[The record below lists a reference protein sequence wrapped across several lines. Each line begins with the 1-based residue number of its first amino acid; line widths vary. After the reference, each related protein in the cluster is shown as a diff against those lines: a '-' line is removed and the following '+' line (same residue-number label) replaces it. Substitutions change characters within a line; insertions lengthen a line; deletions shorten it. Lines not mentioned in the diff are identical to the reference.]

1 MSTATLSA
9 TLRSESGK
17 GAARALRRAGSVPA
31 VIYGHKRQPMSL
43 AVPTRELERL
53 LERVSAE
60 TTVVE
65 LSIDGKVSRTL
76 IREIQKHPFK
86 KQLVHIDFLELVAG
100 EMITVNVPLVLIG
113 VSVGVRSFGGILDQT
128 MRELS
133 VTVDPA
139 SIPNHIDIDVSELG
153 VGDSIHVRDLKLP
166 AGVTVLD
173 DPDASVVVVA
183 APKVNA
189 TDAAADAAAAAA
201 ASTAEPEVLRAKKPA
216 DDAK

>member
-31 VIYGHKRQPMSL
+31 VIYGHKRQAMSL
-43 AVPTRELERL
+43 SVPTRELERL

-76 IREIQKHPFK
+76 IREIQKHPYK
-86 KQLVHIDFLELVAG
+86 KQLVHVDFLELVAG
-100 EMITVNVPLVLIG
+100 EMITVNVPLVIVG

-128 MRELS
+128 MRELE
-133 VTVDPA
+133 VTVDPSA
-139 SIPNHIDIDVSELG
+139 IPNHIDVDVSALG
-153 VGDSIHVRDLKLP
+153 VGDSIHVSDLKLP

-173 DPDASVVVVA
+173 DPEASVVVVA

-201 ASTAEPEVLRAKKPA
+201 TAEPEVLRAKKPA

>member
-86 KQLVHIDFLELVAG
+86 KQLVHVDFLELVAG
-100 EMITVNVPLVLIG
+100 EMITVNVPLVIVG

-128 MRELS
+128 MRELE
-133 VTVDPA
+133 VTVDPS

-201 ASTAEPEVLRAKKPA
+201 TAEPEVLRAKKPA

>member
-43 AVPTRELERL
+43 AIPTRELERL
-53 LERVSAE
+53 LDRVSAE

-76 IREIQKHPFK
+76 IREIQKHPYK
-86 KQLVHIDFLELVAG
+86 KQLVHIDFQELVAG
-100 EMITVNVPLVLIG
+100 ELITLNVPLVVVGI
-113 VSVGVRSFGGILDQT
+113 SVGVRSFGGILDQT
-128 MRELS
+128 MRELE
-133 VTVDPA
+133 VEVDPS
-139 SIPNHIDIDVSELG
+139 SIPNHIDVDVSALG
-153 VGDSIHVRDLKLP
+153 VGDSIHVRDLNLP
-166 AGVTVLD
+166 AGVTVLTD
-173 DPDASVVVVA
+173 ADASVVVVA

-189 TDAAADAAAAAA
+189 TDAAADAAAASAA
-201 ASTAEPEVLRAKKPA
+201 AEPEVLRAKKPA
-216 DDAK
+216 DDATTK

>member
-17 GAARALRRAGSVPA
+17 GAARAMRRAGSIPA
-31 VIYGHKRQPMSL
+31 VIYGHKREPMSL

-53 LERVSAE
+53 LERVAAGS
-60 TTVVE
+60 TVVE

-86 KQLVHIDFLELVAG
+86 KQLVHIDFQELVAG
-100 EMITVNVPLVLIG
+100 EKITVSVPLVIVG
-113 VSVGVRSFGGILDQT
+113 ISVGVRSFAGILDQT
-128 MRELS
+128 MRELEVS
-133 VTVDPA
+133 VDPSA
-139 SIPNHIDIDVSELG
+139 MPNHIDIDVSALN
-153 VGDSIHVRDLKLP
+153 VGDSIHVRDIVLP
-166 AGVTVLD
+166 AGITVLS

-189 TDAAADAAAAAA
+189 TDAAADAAAASAA
-201 ASTAEPEVLRAKKPA
+201 AEPEVLRAKKLA

>member
-31 VIYGHKRQPMSL
+31 VIYGHKREPMSL
-43 AVPTRELERL
+43 AVPTRDLERL
-53 LERVSAE
+53 LERVSAGS
-60 TTVVE
+60 TVVE

-86 KQLVHIDFLELVAG
+86 KQLVHIDFQELVAG
-100 EMITVNVPLVLIG
+100 EMITVNIPLVIVG
-113 VSVGVRSFGGILDQT
+113 VSVGVRSFAGILDQT
-128 MRELS
+128 MRELEVS
-133 VTVDPA
+133 VDPA
-139 SIPNHIDIDVSELG
+139 SIPNHIDIDVSALN
-153 VGDSIHVRDLKLP
+153 VGDSIHVRDIAVP
-166 AGVTVLD
+166 AGVTILT
-173 DPDASVVVVA
+173 DPDASVIVVA

-201 ASTAEPEVLRAKKPA
+201 EPEVLRAKKLA

>member
-9 TLRSESGK
+9 TLRSDSGK
-17 GAARALRRAGSVPA
+17 GAARKLRRAGSVPA
-31 VIYGHKRQPMSL
+31 VIYGHKREPMSL
-43 AVPTRELERL
+43 SVPTRELERL
-53 LERVSAE
+53 LERVAAE

-86 KQLVHIDFLELVAG
+86 KQLVHIDFQELVAG
-100 EMITVNVPLVLIG
+100 EQITVNVPLVIVG
-113 VSVGVRSFGGILDQT
+113 TSIGVRSFAGILDQT
-128 MRELS
+128 MRELE
-133 VTVDPA
+133 VTVDPSA
-139 SIPNHIDIDVSELG
+139 IPNHIDVDVSALNI
-153 VGDSIHVRDLKLP
+153 GDSIHVRDLKIP
-166 AGVTVLD
+166 AGVTVLTD
-173 DPDASVVVVA
+173 TDASVVVVA

-201 ASTAEPEVLRAKKPA
+201 EPEVLRAKKLA

>member
-43 AVPTRELERL
+43 AIPTRELERL

-86 KQLVHIDFLELVAG
+86 KQLVHVDFLELVAG
-100 EMITVNVPLVLIG
+100 EMITVNVPLVIVG

-128 MRELS
+128 MRELE
-133 VTVDPA
+133 VTVDPS
-139 SIPNHIDIDVSELG
+139 SIPNHIDVDVSELG

-201 ASTAEPEVLRAKKPA
+201 TAEPEVLRAKKPA

>member
-31 VIYGHKRQPMSL
+31 VIYGHKREPMSL
-43 AVPTRELERL
+43 SVPTRDLERL
-53 LERVSAE
+53 LERAAA

-76 IREIQKHPFK
+76 IREVQKHPFK
-86 KQLVHIDFLELVAG
+86 KQLVHVDFQELVAG
-100 EMITVNVPLVLIG
+100 ERITVKLPLVITG
-113 VSVGVRSFGGILDQT
+113 VSVGVRSFAGVLDQT
-128 MRELS
+128 LREIEIS
-133 VTVDPA
+133 VDPS
-139 SIPNHIDIDVSELG
+139 SIPNHIDVDVSALG
-153 VGDSIHVRDLKLP
+153 IGDSIHVRDLAVP
-166 AGVTVLD
+166 AGVTVITD
-173 DPDASVVVVA
+173 SEASVVVVA

-201 ASTAEPEVLRAKKPA
+201 EPEVLRAKKLA
-216 DDAK
+216 DDK

>member
-1 MSTATLSA
+1 MST
-9 TLRSESGK
+9 

-31 VIYGHKRQPMSL
+31 VIYGHKREPMSL

-86 KQLVHIDFLELVAG
+86 KQLVHVDFQELVAG
-100 EMITVNVPLVLIG
+100 EMITVNVPLVIVG
-113 VSVGVRSFGGILDQT
+113 VSVGVRSFQGILDQT
-128 MRELS
+128 MRELE
-133 VTVDPA
+133 VEVDPSA
-139 SIPNHIDIDVSELG
+139 IPNHIDVDVSALNI
-153 VGDSIHVRDLKLP
+153 GDSIHVSDLKVP
-166 AGVTVLD
+166 AGVKVLT
-173 DPDASVVVVA
+173 DADATVVVVA

-201 ASTAEPEVLRAKKPA
+201 EPEVLRAKKLA

>member
-31 VIYGHKRQPMSL
+31 VIYGHKREPMSL

-53 LERVSAE
+53 LERVSAGS
-60 TTVVE
+60 TVVE

-86 KQLVHIDFLELVAG
+86 KQLVHVDFQELVAG
-100 EMITVNVPLVLIG
+100 EKITVSIPLVIVG
-113 VSVGVRSFGGILDQT
+113 VSVGVRSFAGVLDQT
-128 MRELS
+128 LRELEVS
-133 VTVDPA
+133 VDP
-139 SIPNHIDIDVSELG
+139 SSLPNHIDIDVSELN

-166 AGVTVLD
+166 AGVSVLTD
-173 DPDASVVVVA
+173 ADASVVVVA

-201 ASTAEPEVLRAKKPA
+201 EPEVLRAKKLA

>member
-31 VIYGHKRQPMSL
+31 VIYGHKREPMSL
-43 AVPTRELERL
+43 SISTRELERL

-76 IREIQKHPFK
+76 IREIQKHPYK
-86 KQLVHIDFLELVAG
+86 KQLVHVDFQELVAG
-100 EMITVNVPLVLIG
+100 ELITVNVPLVIIG
-113 VSVGVRSFGGILDQT
+113 TSIGVRSFAGILDQT
-128 MRELS
+128 MRELE
-133 VTVDPA
+133 VTVDPSA
-139 SIPNHIDIDVSELG
+139 IPNHIDVDVSALNI
-153 VGDSIHVRDLKLP
+153 GDSIHVRDLTVP
-166 AGVTVLD
+166 AGVTVIT
-173 DPDASVVVVA
+173 DADSSVVVVA

-189 TDAAADAAAAAA
+189 TDAAADAAAA
-201 ASTAEPEVLRAKKPA
+201 TAEPEVLRAKKLA
-216 DDAK
+216 DDK

>member
-9 TLRSESGK
+9 TVRSESGK
-17 GAARALRRAGSVPA
+17 GAARTLRRAGSIPA
-31 VIYGHKRQPMSL
+31 VIYGHKREPMSL
-43 AVPTRELERL
+43 SVPTRELERL

-86 KQLVHIDFLELVAG
+86 KQLVHIDFQELVAG
-100 EMITVNVPLVLIG
+100 EMITVNIPLVVVGTSI
-113 VSVGVRSFGGILDQT
+113 GVRSFAGILDQT
-128 MRELS
+128 MRELE
-133 VTVDPA
+133 VEVDPG
-139 SIPNHIDIDVSELG
+139 SIPNHIDVDVTTLN

-166 AGVTVLD
+166 AGVKVLTD
-173 DPDASVVVVA
+173 ADASVVVVA

-201 ASTAEPEVLRAKKPA
+201 EPEVLRAKKLA

>member
-31 VIYGHKRQPMSL
+31 VIYGHKRAPMSL
-43 AVPTRELERL
+43 SVSTRDLERL

-86 KQLVHIDFLELVAG
+86 KQLVHVDFQELVAG
-100 EMITVNVPLVLIG
+100 EMITVNVPLILVG
-113 VSVGVRSFGGILDQT
+113 VSIGVRSFSGILDQT
-128 MRELS
+128 MRELE
-133 VTVDPA
+133 VEVDPSA
-139 SIPNHIDIDVSELG
+139 IPNHIDVDVTALS

-166 AGVTVLD
+166 AGVKVLTD
-173 DPDASVVVVA
+173 ADASVVVVA
-183 APKVNA
+183 APTVNA

-201 ASTAEPEVLRAKKPA
+201 EPEVLRAKKLA

>member
-31 VIYGHKRQPMSL
+31 VIYGHKREPMSL
-43 AVPTRELERL
+43 SIATRDMERL
-53 LERVSAE
+53 LERVAPGS
-60 TTVVE
+60 TVVE
-65 LSIDGKVSRTL
+65 LSIDGKVSRTI

-86 KQLVHIDFLELVAG
+86 KQLVHVDFQELVAG
-100 EMITVNVPLVLIG
+100 EKITVSIPLIITG
-113 VSVGVRSFGGILDQT
+113 VAVGVRSSGGVLDQT
-128 MRELS
+128 LRSLEIS
-133 VTVDPA
+133 VDPSA
-139 SIPNHIDIDVSELG
+139 IPNHIDVDVSALG
-153 VGDSIHVRDLKLP
+153 VGDSIHVRDLTLP
-166 AGVTVLD
+166 DGITVITD
-173 DPDASVVVVA
+173 SDASVVVVA

-201 ASTAEPEVLRAKKPA
+201 EPEVLRAKKLA

>member
-31 VIYGHKRQPMSL
+31 VIYGHKRAPMSL
-43 AVPTRELERL
+43 SVLTRDLERL

-65 LSIDGKVSRTL
+65 LSIDGKISRTL

-86 KQLVHIDFLELVAG
+86 KQLVHVDFQELVAG
-100 EMITVNVPLVLIG
+100 EMITVNVPLILVG
-113 VSVGVRSFGGILDQT
+113 VSIGVRSFAGILDQT
-128 MRELS
+128 MRELE
-133 VTVDPA
+133 VEVDPSA
-139 SIPNHIDIDVSELG
+139 IPNHIDVDVTALN
-153 VGDSIHVRDLKLP
+153 VGDSVHVRDLKLP
-166 AGVTVLD
+166 AGVKVLTD
-173 DPDASVVVVA
+173 ADASVVVVA

-201 ASTAEPEVLRAKKPA
+201 EPEVLRAKKLA

>member
-31 VIYGHKRQPMSL
+31 VIYGHKREPMSL
-43 AVPTRELERL
+43 SVSTRELERL
-53 LERVSAE
+53 LERVAAE
-60 TTVVE
+60 STVVE

-86 KQLVHIDFLELVAG
+86 KQLVHVDFQELVAG
-100 EMITVNVPLVLIG
+100 EKITLSIPLVLVG

-128 MRELS
+128 MRELEIS
-133 VTVDPA
+133 VDPSA
-139 SIPNHIDIDVSELG
+139 IPNHIDVDVSALG
-153 VGDSIHVRDLKLP
+153 VGDSVHVRDLKVP
-166 AGVTVLD
+166 AGVTVLTD
-173 DPDASVVVVA
+173 AEASVVVVA

-201 ASTAEPEVLRAKKPA
+201 EPEVLRAKKVA
-216 DDAK
+216 DDATK

>member
-31 VIYGHKRQPMSL
+31 VIYGHKRAPMSL
-43 AVPTRELERL
+43 SVSTRDLERL

-86 KQLVHIDFLELVAG
+86 KQLVHVDFQELVAG
-100 EMITVNVPLVLIG
+100 ELITVNVPLVLVG
-113 VSVGVRSFGGILDQT
+113 VSIGVRSFAGILDQT
-128 MRELS
+128 MRELE
-133 VTVDPA
+133 VEVDPSA
-139 SIPNHIDIDVSELG
+139 IPNHIDVDVTALNI
-153 VGDSIHVRDLKLP
+153 GDSVHVRDLTLP
-166 AGVTVLD
+166 AGIKVLTD
-173 DPDASVVVVA
+173 ADASVVVVA

-201 ASTAEPEVLRAKKPA
+201 EPEVLRAKKLA

>member
-31 VIYGHKRQPMSL
+31 VIYGHKREPMSL
-43 AVPTRELERL
+43 SISTRELERL

-76 IREIQKHPFK
+76 IREIQKHPYK
-86 KQLVHIDFLELVAG
+86 KQLVHVDFQELVAG
-100 EMITVNVPLVLIG
+100 EQITVNVPLVIIG
-113 VSVGVRSFGGILDQT
+113 TSIGVRSFAGILDQT
-128 MRELS
+128 MRELE
-133 VTVDPA
+133 VTVDPSA
-139 SIPNHIDIDVSELG
+139 IPNHIDVDVSALNI
-153 VGDSIHVRDLKLP
+153 GDSIHVRDLSVP
-166 AGVTVLD
+166 AGVTVIT
-173 DPDASVVVVA
+173 DADLSVVVVA

-189 TDAAADAAAAAA
+189 TDAAADAAAA
-201 ASTAEPEVLRAKKPA
+201 TAEPEVLRAKKLA
-216 DDAK
+216 DDK

>member
-100 EMITVNVPLVLIG
+100 EMITVNVPLVLVG

-128 MRELS
+128 MRELA
-133 VTVDPA
+133 VTVDPS
-139 SIPNHIDIDVSELG
+139 SIPNHIDVDVSELG

-166 AGVTVLD
+166 AGITVLD

-201 ASTAEPEVLRAKKPA
+201 TAEPEVLRAKKPA
-216 DDAK
+216 DDVK

>member
-31 VIYGHKRQPMSL
+31 VIYGHKREPMSL

-53 LERVSAE
+53 LERVSAGS
-60 TTVVE
+60 TVVE

-86 KQLVHIDFLELVAG
+86 KQLVHVDFQELVAG
-100 EMITVNVPLVLIG
+100 ELITVSIPLVIVG
-113 VSVGVRSFGGILDQT
+113 TSIGVRSFAGILDQT
-128 MRELS
+128 MRELE
-133 VTVDPA
+133 VTVDPS
-139 SIPNHIDIDVSELG
+139 SIPNHIDVDVSALNI
-153 VGDSIHVRDLKLP
+153 GDSIHVRDLTVP
-166 AGVTVLD
+166 SGVTVITD
-173 DPDASVVVVA
+173 ADASVVVVA

-201 ASTAEPEVLRAKKPA
+201 EPEVLRAKKLA

>member
-100 EMITVNVPLVLIG
+100 EMITVNVPLVIVG

-128 MRELS
+128 MRELE
-133 VTVDPA
+133 VTVDPS
-139 SIPNHIDIDVSELG
+139 SIPNHIDVDVSELG

-201 ASTAEPEVLRAKKPA
+201 TAEPEVLRAKKPA

>member
-100 EMITVNVPLVLIG
+100 EMITVNVPLVIVG

-128 MRELS
+128 MRELE
-133 VTVDPA
+133 VTVDPS
-139 SIPNHIDIDVSELG
+139 SIPNHIDVDVSELG

-201 ASTAEPEVLRAKKPA
+201 ATAEPEVLRAKKPA

>member
-31 VIYGHKRQPMSL
+31 VIYGHKREPMSL

-53 LERVSAE
+53 LERVATGS
-60 TTVVE
+60 TVVE
-65 LSIDGKVSRTL
+65 LCIDGKVSRTL

-86 KQLVHIDFLELVAG
+86 KVLVHVDFQELVVG
-100 EMITVNVPLVLIG
+100 EKITVSVPLVIVG
-113 VSVGVRSFGGILDQT
+113 ISVGVRSFAGILDQT
-128 MRELS
+128 MRELEVS
-133 VTVDPA
+133 VDPSA
-139 SIPNHIDIDVSELG
+139 MPNHIDIDVSALN
-153 VGDSIHVRDLKLP
+153 VGDSIHVRDIVLP
-166 AGVTVLD
+166 AGVTVIS

-201 ASTAEPEVLRAKKPA
+201 EPEVLRAKKLA

>member
-43 AVPTRELERL
+43 AIPTRELERL

-86 KQLVHIDFLELVAG
+86 KQLVHVDFLELVAG
-100 EMITVNVPLVLIG
+100 EMITVNVPLVIVG

-128 MRELS
+128 MRELE
-133 VTVDPA
+133 VTVDPS
-139 SIPNHIDIDVSELG
+139 SIPNHIDVDVSELG
-153 VGDSIHVRDLKLP
+153 VGDSIHVSDLKLP

-173 DPDASVVVVA
+173 DPEASVVVVA

-201 ASTAEPEVLRAKKPA
+201 TAEPEVLRAKKPA

>member
-31 VIYGHKRQPMSL
+31 VIYGHKREPMSL

-65 LSIDGKVSRTL
+65 LSIDGKISRTL

-100 EMITVNVPLVLIG
+100 EMITVNIPLVLVG
-113 VSVGVRSFGGILDQT
+113 VSIGVRSFAGILDQT
-128 MRELS
+128 MRELEVS
-133 VTVDPA
+133 VDPA
-139 SIPNHIDIDVSELG
+139 SIPNHIDIDVSALG
-153 VGDSIHVRDLKLP
+153 IGDSIHVRDIVLP
-166 AGVTVLD
+166 AGVTVLTD
-173 DPDASVVVVA
+173 ADASVVVVA

-201 ASTAEPEVLRAKKPA
+201 EPEVLRAKKAA
-216 DDAK
+216 DDATPAK

>member
-31 VIYGHKRQPMSL
+31 VIYGHKREPMSL

-53 LERVSAE
+53 LERVATGS
-60 TTVVE
+60 TVVE

-86 KQLVHIDFLELVAG
+86 KVLVHVDFQELVVG
-100 EMITVNVPLVLIG
+100 EKITVSVPLVIVG
-113 VSVGVRSFGGILDQT
+113 ISVGVRSFAGILDQT
-128 MRELS
+128 MRELEVS
-133 VTVDPA
+133 VDPSA
-139 SIPNHIDIDVSELG
+139 MPNHIDIDVSALN
-153 VGDSIHVRDLKLP
+153 VGDSIHVRDIVLP
-166 AGVTVLD
+166 AGVTVIS

-201 ASTAEPEVLRAKKPA
+201 EPEVLRAKKLA

>member
-31 VIYGHKRQPMSL
+31 VIYGHKREPMSL

-53 LERVSAE
+53 LERVAAGS
-60 TTVVE
+60 TVVE

-86 KQLVHIDFLELVAG
+86 KQLVHIDFQELVAG
-100 EMITVNVPLVLIG
+100 EKITVSVPLVIVG
-113 VSVGVRSFGGILDQT
+113 ISVGVRSFAGILDQT
-128 MRELS
+128 MRELEVS
-133 VTVDPA
+133 VDPSA
-139 SIPNHIDIDVSELG
+139 MPNHIDIDVSALNI
-153 VGDSIHVRDLKLP
+153 GDSIHVRDIVLP
-166 AGVTVLD
+166 AGITVLS

-189 TDAAADAAAAAA
+189 TDAADAAAATAA
-201 ASTAEPEVLRAKKPA
+201 AEPEVLRAKKLA

>member
-31 VIYGHKRQPMSL
+31 VIYGHKREPMSL

-53 LERVSAE
+53 LERVAAGS
-60 TTVVE
+60 TVVE

-86 KQLVHIDFLELVAG
+86 KQLVHIDFQELVAG
-100 EMITVNVPLVLIG
+100 EKITVSVPLVIVG
-113 VSVGVRSFGGILDQT
+113 ISVGVRSFAGILDQT
-128 MRELS
+128 MRELEVS
-133 VTVDPA
+133 VDPSA
-139 SIPNHIDIDVSELG
+139 MPNHIDIDVSALN
-153 VGDSIHVRDLKLP
+153 VGDSIHVRDIVLP
-166 AGVTVLD
+166 AGITVLS

-189 TDAAADAAAAAA
+189 TDAAADAAAATAA
-201 ASTAEPEVLRAKKPA
+201 AEPEVLRAKKLA

>member
-31 VIYGHKRQPMSL
+31 VIYGHKREPMSL
-43 AVPTRELERL
+43 AVSTRELERL
-53 LERVSAE
+53 LERISAE
-60 TTVVE
+60 NTVVE
-65 LSIDGKVSRTL
+65 LSIDGKISRTL

-86 KQLVHIDFLELVAG
+86 KQLVHVDFQELVAG
-100 EMITVNVPLVLIG
+100 ELITVNVPLVLVG

-128 MRELS
+128 MRELEVS
-133 VTVDPA
+133 VDPSA
-139 SIPNHIDIDVSELG
+139 IPNHIDVDVSALG
-153 VGDSIHVRDLKLP
+153 VGDSVHVRDLKLP
-166 AGVTVLD
+166 AGVTVLTD
-173 DPDASVVVVA
+173 ADASVVVVA

-201 ASTAEPEVLRAKKPA
+201 EPEVLRAKKLA

>member
-31 VIYGHKRQPMSL
+31 VIYGHKRAPMSL
-43 AVPTRELERL
+43 SVLTRDLERL

-86 KQLVHIDFLELVAG
+86 KQLVHVDFQELVAG
-100 EMITVNVPLVLIG
+100 EMITVNVPLILVG
-113 VSVGVRSFGGILDQT
+113 VSIGVRSFAGILDQT
-128 MRELS
+128 MRELE
-133 VTVDPA
+133 VEVDPSA
-139 SIPNHIDIDVSELG
+139 IPNHIDVDVTALN
-153 VGDSIHVRDLKLP
+153 VGDSVHVRDLKLP
-166 AGVTVLD
+166 AGVKVLTD
-173 DPDASVVVVA
+173 ADASVVVVA

-201 ASTAEPEVLRAKKPA
+201 EPEVLRAKKLA

>member
-31 VIYGHKRQPMSL
+31 VIYGHKREPMSL
-43 AVPTRELERL
+43 SISTRELERL

-76 IREIQKHPFK
+76 IREIQKHPYK
-86 KQLVHIDFLELVAG
+86 KQLVHVDFQELVAG
-100 EMITVNVPLVLIG
+100 EQITVNVPLVIIG
-113 VSVGVRSFGGILDQT
+113 TSIGVRSFAGILDQT
-128 MRELS
+128 MRELE
-133 VTVDPA
+133 VTVDPSA
-139 SIPNHIDIDVSELG
+139 IPNHIDVDVSALNI
-153 VGDSIHVRDLKLP
+153 GDSIHVRDLTVP
-166 AGVTVLD
+166 AGVTVIT
-173 DPDASVVVVA
+173 DADSSVVVVA

-189 TDAAADAAAAAA
+189 TDAAADAAAA
-201 ASTAEPEVLRAKKPA
+201 TAEPEVLRAKKLA
-216 DDAK
+216 DDK